1 LQLGQCLWHHPAGFG
16 VGVTI
21 VQPGLIRTEFGE
33 TAAGA
38 VPAADG
44 EGPYAKFNASV
55 AQSTKQVY
63 ERGPLARLGGG
74 PEKLRNLL
82 GRLDDK
88 RIWGTLELL
97 EVRQAPEAPR
107 AAVATAAPRA
117 SLADA
122 WDRELAKLAPGWRDL
137 LCELEL
143 DSSDYVPRAALLG
156 APLNPTRRHDA
167 LALRFR
173 VSDGGGY
180 GTSPGMARRSL
191 ERMDAEGITG
201 RVTVLHGL
209 ADTDRA
215 ATQGPVW
222 RIGGKSV

>member
-1 LQLGQCLWHHPAGFG
+1 MLAADQWTAIEESLGDAW
-16 VGVTI
+16 
-21 VQPGLIRTEFGE
+21 E
-33 TAAGA
+33 AANLTFSAEEARA
-38 VPAADG
+38 VPESAAVLAPL
-44 EGPYAKFNASV
+44 GPGRV
-55 AQSTKQVY
+55 
-63 ERGPLARLGGG
+63 GPELRFEVARLGGG

-82 GRLDDK
+82 GRLDEK
-88 RIWGTLELL
+88 RIWGTLELV
-97 EVRQAPEAPR
+97 EARQAAVHRVESTDAAGSAPR
-107 AAVATAAPRA
+107 SGLV
-117 SLADA
+117 DA

-156 APLNPTRRHDA
+156 APLNPTRRRDA

-180 GTSPGMARRSL
+180 GTAPGMARRCL
-191 ERMDAEGITG
+191 ERMDAERITG

-222 RIGGKSV
+222 RLGGKSV

>member
-1 LQLGQCLWHHPAGFG
+1 MLAVDQWAALEEDLGPRW
-16 VGVTI
+16 
-21 VQPGLIRTEFGE
+21 E
-33 TAAGA
+33 AAKLSFSAEEARA
-38 VPAADG
+38 VPESATVLAPL
-44 EGPYAKFNASV
+44 GPGRAGRALQFEV
-55 AQSTKQVY
+55 
-63 ERGPLARLGGG
+63 ARLGGG

-97 EVRQAPEAPR
+97 EARQATEPGLHAVPAPR
-107 AAVATAAPRA
+107 ATLA
-117 SLADA
+117 SA
-122 WDRELAKLAPGWRDL
+122 WDQELAKLAPGWRDL

-143 DSSDYVPRAALLG
+143 DSSDYVPRAALFG

-180 GTSPGMARRSL
+180 GTSPGMARRCL